1 MGRTT
6 HSFNRMMSASTLNIW
21 YSPEASFT
29 RRMMELVSCVMGC
42 SVDGQAMPW
51 CRFSRSRWTARTE
64 MARGR
69 KGQDFILVHWREV
82 RPGEQWQGELCVKGQ
97 MTNVLSSQSPTARDQ
112 LIPLLV
118 SGKVWVGVDLGLSGP
133 PLLEAICTW
142 KFPCQLP
149 SFTLGAS
156 NPNTEL
162 STSPFLSRAQ
172 WTLRLLLSFS
182 AQIYLSLSCP
192 EIFCRKQW
200 LPEPAARWFSLHP
213 GLFYP
218 VVEWPNTDTCS
229 SKVNQ
234 TPSAMR
240 MCHNQVFIR
249 REPWWASVLGLW
261 LPGGDGWPS

>member
-1 MGRTT
+1 
-6 HSFNRMMSASTLNIW
+6 
-21 YSPEASFT
+21 
-29 RRMMELVSCVMGC
+29 
-42 SVDGQAMPW
+42 MPW

-69 KGQDFILVHWREV
+69 KGQDFILAHWREV

-97 MTNVLSSQSPTARDQ
+97 TTNVLSSQSPTVRDQ
-112 LIPLLV
+112 LIPSLV
-118 SGKVWVGVDLGLSGP
+118 WGKVWVGVDLGLSGP

-156 NPNTEL
+156 NPDTEL

-172 WTLRLLLSFS
+172 WTLSLLLSFS

-200 LPEPAARWFSLHP
+200 LPEPAARWFSYTRGCSTLSWD
-213 GLFYP
+213 GL
-218 VVEWPNTDTCS
+218 T
-229 SKVNQ
+229 Q
-234 TPSAMR
+234 TLVLPKLIKHPSAMR